1 MDPTVKITRILVP
14 TDYSLASQIACRLA
28 ARLANFL
35 QAGLVIFH
43 AIPRAEL
50 FHEVR
55 RPGKR
60 TQVEFL
66 DAVRTHVQTW
76 FEAGVPAELHGFLPV
91 DFRVKV
97 GEPIP
102 GIVRA
107 VRRTGAD
114 LVLMATHGRT
124 GLSHLLL
131 GSVTEAVL
139 RTVSVPV
146 LALRLGQ
153 GEPPLTAVRRILW
166 ATDLSPVSD
175 GAWRHAVTLA
185 GVFDAEVVLLH
196 AVQPA
201 EVAGLVDHLVCR
213 PADWAQHYMIRIEE
227 ELERRRQG
235 LEALRLRAR
244 RKIVVGIPAET
255 IVGQARAE
263 QADLIVMGTRGR
275 TGLPHAIL
283 GSVAAGVIRKAP
295 CPVLAVKVSRDG
307 QTKERGTDGVAA

>member
-1 MDPTVKITRILVP
+1 MDPTVKITRILLP
-14 TDYSLASQIACRLA
+14 TDYSLASQIACHLA

-35 QAGLVIFH
+35 KAGLVIFH

-66 DAVRTHVQTW
+66 NAARTQVQTW
-76 FEAGVPAELHGFLPV
+76 FEAGVPSELHGFLPV

-102 GIVRA
+102 GIARA

-114 LVLMATHGRT
+114 LVLMATRGRT

-153 GEPPLTAVRRILW
+153 GEHHLAAIRRILW
-166 ATDLSPVSD
+166 ATDLSPVSE
-175 GAWRHAVTLA
+175 GAWQYAVTLA
-185 GVFDAEVVLLH
+185 GVFGAEVVLLH
-196 AVQPA
+196 AVQPT
-201 EVAGLVDHLVCR
+201 EVAAVADHPLSR
-213 PADWAQHYMIRIEE
+213 PVHWVEHYFIRIEE
-227 ELERRRQG
+227 ELERRQQA

-244 RKIVVGIPAET
+244 RKVVVGIPTEA
-255 IVGQARAE
+255 IVGYARAE
-263 QADLIVMGTRGR
+263 QADLIIMGTHGR
-275 TGLPHAIL
+275 TGLSHAIL

-307 QTKERGTDGVAA
+307 QTKERGTDGIAA